1 MKKLIT
7 LISIVFAIVATL
19 VACHDSEDMITPS
32 GNYSPI
38 RGGFPQGNSKYDTII
53 NNIKDEYGV
62 YLLYKDITE
71 TDLNR
76 NWLSTGTGD
85 IYIAGPEEERN
96 APAWNLPEE
105 QLPYY
110 VDYFRNEIFS
120 NISREFAKSA
130 FPVKMYMIDNLRT
143 EPRDFGE
150 DSGNSSS
157 GGTNID
163 PRKLLMKGN
172 FDCWAISFSDEM
184 MNSDEASYALKQQR
198 CMLIIELI
206 KNIDSK
212 NELGSP
218 DEFWA
223 GFNFKD
229 TMDIK
234 NPSAANYKYKLGFVD
249 MINDNFGTGR
259 QKQVWVEYYFTSTE
273 YWEKSNPNYNLFTT
287 YIKNIMW
294 LTPEEFEERYPIADY
309 PMVHEKRDIA
319 INYMKEKHGIDLIR
333 ISYGNS
339 KEQK

>member
-7 LISIVFAIVATL
+7 LTSIL
-19 VACHDSEDMITPS
+19 VALLATFTACRDSEDDITPS

-38 RGGFPQGNSKYDTII
+38 RGGFPQGDSKYDSII
-53 NNIKDEYGV
+53 NDIKNEYDV

-85 IYIAGPEEERN
+85 IFVAGPEEERD
-96 APAWNLPEE
+96 AAAWNLPEE

-143 EPRDFGE
+143 EPRDFGNGMGE
-150 DSGNSSS
+150 SS
-157 GGTNID
+157 GSGTNAD

-172 FDCWAISFSDEM
+172 FDAWAISFTDEM
-184 MNSDEASYALKQQR
+184 MNSDDAHYALKQQR

-206 KNIDSK
+206 KNIDK
-212 NELGSP
+212 KGELGSP
-218 DEFWA
+218 DEFWV
-223 GFNFKD
+223 GFNFND

-234 NPSAANYKYKLGFVD
+234 KPSADNYKYNLGFVD
-249 MINDNFGTGR
+249 MINDNFGTG
-259 QKQVWVEYYFTSTE
+259 QLQQVWVEYYFTSTS

-287 YIKNIMW
+287 YIKNIIW
-294 LTPEEFEERYPIADY
+294 LTPEEFEERYPKAKY
-309 PMVHEKRDIA
+309 PMINEKRDIV
-319 INYMKEKHGIDLIR
+319 INYMKEKHGINLIG
-333 ISYGNS
+333 ISYGSS
-339 KEQK
+339 KQ